1 MKRKDVSLISDETCD
16 YYFPD
21 IVNKILRDQ
30 DGNVTMV
37 SELDATQ
44 VKETLILFVVE
55 YAKLQKKLTKLVD
68 YVNKE
73 F

>member
-1 MKRKDVSLISDETCD
+1 MKRKDVSLIDEETCD

-21 IVNKILRDQ
+21 ILDKILKDQ
-30 DGNVTMV
+30 DWNPTMV
-37 SELDATQ
+37 SELDETQ
-44 VKETLILFVVE
+44 AKETLVLFVVE
-55 YAKLQKKLTKLVD
+55 YAKFQKKLTKLVD